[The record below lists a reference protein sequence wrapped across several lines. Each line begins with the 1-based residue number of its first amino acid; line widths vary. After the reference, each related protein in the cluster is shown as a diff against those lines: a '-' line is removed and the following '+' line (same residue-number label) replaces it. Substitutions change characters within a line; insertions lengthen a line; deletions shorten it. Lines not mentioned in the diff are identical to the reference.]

1 MHTRSNRL
9 LALVRVAGTILEKL
23 MRRRVKAMLYKRLY
37 GGRWRWWDGLA
48 VRLYKRLPGAH
59 PLVKTTLEGR

>member
-1 MHTRSNRL
+1 
-9 LALVRVAGTILEKL
+9 